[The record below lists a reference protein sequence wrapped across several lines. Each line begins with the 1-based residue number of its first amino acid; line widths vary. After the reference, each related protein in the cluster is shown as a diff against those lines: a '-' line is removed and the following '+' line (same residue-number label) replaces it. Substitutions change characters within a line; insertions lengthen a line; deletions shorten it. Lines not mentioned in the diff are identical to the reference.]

1 MWHSTLSFGADPT
14 AAKWLFVWLLV
25 YLQSPELQGDSYSCV
40 VQCGAVPPRTAPPA
54 MVYSEVKVAQ
64 WCLTLC
70 DPWTCI
76 VHGILQARILEWVA
90 FPFFRGPSQP
100 RDWTQVSRIAGGFF
114 TVRATRV
121 SPRILGW
128 AAHPFS
134 RGSSWP
140 RTQTRVSR
148 IVGGF
153 FTSWGTREALWINS
167 PWQKRSVSTCEKWW
181 HQVLKKMQKMHP
193 SACCWQWELWLF
205 LKSNLDRWQSRRTLS
220 LPPQTSIPRSH
231 LTAQQTWI
239 KKVGTYQKRY
249 SITKGIKKEP
259 QVGSLTWLQ
268 ELHRTEEADST

>member
-100 RDWTQVSRIAGGFF
+100 RDWTQVSRIA
-114 TVRATRV
+114 
-121 SPRILGW
+121 
-128 AAHPFS
+128 
-134 RGSSWP
+134 
-140 RTQTRVSR
+140 
-148 IVGGF
+148 GGF